1 VKQSKT
7 VWWVRGVEAGKRGG
21 PWGREEQ
28 LTAKAWDGAH
38 ASEIC
43 WRPSTRHE
51 GRERE
56 RGVWLWCGIQRRWI
70 DAQSVRSLNLHVSV
84 HVVTVVERFF

>member
-56 RGVWLWCGIQRRWI
+56 RRVAVVRDSAAVDRCTVSSLTESTCQCTCSYCGG
-70 DAQSVRSLNLHVSV
+70 A
-84 HVVTVVERFF
+84 FF